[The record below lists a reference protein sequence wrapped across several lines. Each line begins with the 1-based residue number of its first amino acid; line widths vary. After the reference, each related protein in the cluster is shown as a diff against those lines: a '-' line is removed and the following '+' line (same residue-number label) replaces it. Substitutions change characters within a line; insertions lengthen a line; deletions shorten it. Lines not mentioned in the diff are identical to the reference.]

1 MLPETEIFIRSY
13 CQIVELQNVLI
24 TSFGDDNN
32 IVENVIK
39 GVNDNFSKSIEV
51 IYVETSKP
59 KYEQIRNK
67 YAFSP
72 FVNCINMYPLFIKYF
87 EILEIKNE
95 QDNSLISKE
104 LRYIIENNIDQGY
117 LSYAKDYNNIS
128 LCILNNCD
136 LTTILE
142 LKYLINIS
150 PSYLIRNNSLF
161 MKDIKNVFK
170 TYGYSELY
178 SDKNYTMFVKPEIFL
193 YFEG

>member
-13 CQIVELQNVLI
+13 CQIVKLQNVLI

-39 GVNDNFSKSIEV
+39 GVNENFSKTIEI

-59 KYEQIRNK
+59 KYEQIRNR
-67 YAFSP
+67 YAFTP
-72 FVNCINMYPLFIKYF
+72 FVNCINMYPVFIKDF
-87 EILEIKNE
+87 QELEIKND
-95 QDNSLISKE
+95 QDNFAISKE

-117 LSYAKDYNNIS
+117 LSYTKDYNNIS
-128 LCILNNCD
+128 LCVLNNCD

-142 LKYLINIS
+142 LKYLINMS
-150 PSYLIRNNSLF
+150 PSYLIRNSSLF
-161 MKDIKNVFK
+161 IEEIKKVFK
-170 TYGYSELY
+170 TYSYSELY

>member
-1 MLPETEIFIRSY
+1 MLPETELFIRSY
-13 CQIVELQNVLI
+13 CQIVELENVLI

-39 GVNDNFSKSIEV
+39 GVNENFSKTIEI

-67 YAFSP
+67 YAFTP
-72 FVNCINMYPLFIKYF
+72 FVNCINMYPVFIKDF
-87 EILEIKNE
+87 QELEIKNE
-95 QDNSLISKE
+95 QDNFAISKE

-150 PSYLIRNNSLF
+150 PSYLIRNSSLF
-161 MKDIKNVFK
+161 MEDIKNVFK

>member
-1 MLPETEIFIRSY
+1 MLPETELFIRSY

-39 GVNDNFSKSIEV
+39 GVNDNFSKTIEI

-67 YAFSP
+67 YAFAP
-72 FVNCINMYPLFIKYF
+72 FVNCINMYPVFIKDF

-95 QDNSLISKE
+95 QDNVLISKE

-128 LCILNNCD
+128 LCVLNNCD

-142 LKYLINIS
+142 LKYLINMS
-150 PSYLIRNNSLF
+150 PSYFIRNSSIF
-161 MKDIKNVFK
+161 MEDIKNVFK

>member
-72 FVNCINMYPLFIKYF
+72 FVNCINMYPVFIKDF

-95 QDNSLISKE
+95 QDNVLISKE

-142 LKYLINIS
+142 LKYLINMS
-150 PSYLIRNNSLF
+150 PSYLIRNSSLF
-161 MKDIKNVFK
+161 MEDIKNVFK

>member
-39 GVNDNFSKSIEV
+39 GVNDNFSKTIEI

-72 FVNCINMYPLFIKYF
+72 FVNCINMYPVFIKDF

-95 QDNSLISKE
+95 QDNVLISKE

-142 LKYLINIS
+142 LKYLINMS
-150 PSYLIRNNSLF
+150 PSYLIRNSSLF
-161 MKDIKNVFK
+161 MEDIKNVFK

>member
-72 FVNCINMYPLFIKYF
+72 FVNCINMYPVFIKDF

-104 LRYIIENNIDQGY
+104 LRYIIENNLDQGY

-142 LKYLINIS
+142 LKYLINMS
-150 PSYLIRNNSLF
+150 PSYLIRNSSIF
-161 MKDIKNVFK
+161 MEDIKNVFK

>member
-72 FVNCINMYPLFIKYF
+72 FVNCINMYPVFIKDF

-142 LKYLINIS
+142 LKYLINMS
-150 PSYLIRNNSLF
+150 PSYLIRNSSLF
-161 MKDIKNVFK
+161 MEDIKNVFK